1 MIKPASAGCDLRC
14 RYCFYWDEAAQ
25 RETAS
30 FGKMRPETL
39 RDCLENVRKSAQP
52 GDTVTLAF
60 QGGEPTLAGLD
71 FFRSVT
77 GLAGQWPKNIRL
89 QYTLQTNGLH
99 LDEEWCAFLKKHNF
113 LVGISYDLL
122 PEYHDAARVDIA
134 GKGTARRVEAAIANL
149 QKAGVSFNVLCTLT
163 NPVARHPRQVWKRL
177 AELGIE
183 YVQFTPCL
191 APLEGES
198 LYTLTPRRFAAF
210 YNGLF
215 PLWLADYRAGRYRSV
230 KLFDDVLNRLA
241 YGTSGTCG
249 MGGQCSPQ
257 IVVEADGSVY
267 PCDFYCLEAYTLGN
281 LRQSTLPELLGSE
294 KMAEF
299 LRRPTEMPGLCE
311 NCRWKAFCGGGCP
324 RMRREV
330 CCAPGE
336 GFCGYRNFLDTNADA
351 LLSLAAGARR

>member
-1 MIKPASAGCDLRC
+1 M
-14 RYCFYWDEAAQ
+14 
-25 RETAS
+25 
-30 FGKMRPETL
+30 
-39 RDCLENVRKSAQP
+39 
-52 GDTVTLAF
+52 
-60 QGGEPTLAGLD
+60 
-71 FFRSVT
+71 
-77 GLAGQWPKNIRL
+77 
-89 QYTLQTNGLH
+89 
-99 LDEEWCAFLKKHNF
+99 DEEWCAFLKKHNF

-134 GKGTARRVEAAIANL
+134 GKGTARRVETAIAHL

-163 NPVARHPRQVWKRL
+163 NPVARRPRQVWKRL

-191 APLEGES
+191 APLAGES

-257 IVVEADGSVY
+257 VVVEADGSVY

-281 LRQSTLPELLGSE
+281 LR
-294 KMAEF
+294 
-299 LRRPTEMPGLCE
+299 
-311 NCRWKAFCGGGCP
+311 
-324 RMRREV
+324 
-330 CCAPGE
+330 
-336 GFCGYRNFLDTNADA
+336 
-351 LLSLAAGARR
+351 

>member
-1 MIKPASAGCDLRC
+1 MKMSQFCVMMKPASAGCDLRC

-122 PEYHDAARVDIA
+122 PEYHDAARVDPA

-177 AELGIE
+177 AELSM
-183 YVQFTPCL
+183 T
-191 APLEGES
+191 A
-198 LYTLTPRRFAAF
+198 TA
-210 YNGLF
+210 
-215 PLWLADYRAGRYRSV
+215 
-230 KLFDDVLNRLA
+230 
-241 YGTSGTCG
+241 
-249 MGGQCSPQ
+249 
-257 IVVEADGSVY
+257 
-267 PCDFYCLEAYTLGN
+267 
-281 LRQSTLPELLGSE
+281 
-294 KMAEF
+294 
-299 LRRPTEMPGLCE
+299 
-311 NCRWKAFCGGGCP
+311 
-324 RMRREV
+324 
-330 CCAPGE
+330 
-336 GFCGYRNFLDTNADA
+336 
-351 LLSLAAGARR
+351 

>member
-1 MIKPASAGCDLRC
+1 MMKPASAGCDLRC

-39 RDCLENVRKSAQP
+39 RDCLGSVRKSAQP

-71 FFRSVT
+71 FFRTVIDLT
-77 GLAGQWPKNIRL
+77 GQWPKNIRL

-177 AELGIE
+177 AEVGIE
-183 YVQFTPCL
+183 
-191 APLEGES
+191 
-198 LYTLTPRRFAAF
+198 
-210 YNGLF
+210 
-215 PLWLADYRAGRYRSV
+215 
-230 KLFDDVLNRLA
+230 
-241 YGTSGTCG
+241 
-249 MGGQCSPQ
+249 
-257 IVVEADGSVY
+257 
-267 PCDFYCLEAYTLGN
+267 
-281 LRQSTLPELLGSE
+281 
-294 KMAEF
+294 
-299 LRRPTEMPGLCE
+299 
-311 NCRWKAFCGGGCP
+311 
-324 RMRREV
+324 
-330 CCAPGE
+330 
-336 GFCGYRNFLDTNADA
+336 
-351 LLSLAAGARR
+351 

>member
-1 MIKPASAGCDLRC
+1 MTQPESILR
-14 RYCFYWDEAAQ
+14 AKA
-25 RETAS
+25 
-30 FGKMRPETL
+30 RP
-39 RDCLENVRKSAQP
+39 
-52 GDTVTLAF
+52 
-60 QGGEPTLAGLD
+60 
-71 FFRSVT
+71 
-77 GLAGQWPKNIRL
+77 
-89 QYTLQTNGLH
+89 
-99 LDEEWCAFLKKHNF
+99 
-113 LVGISYDLL
+113 
-122 PEYHDAARVDIA
+122 ARVE
-134 GKGTARRVEAAIANL
+134 TAIANL

-267 PCDFYCLEAYTLGN
+267 PCDFYCLEAYAPGQLC
-281 LRQSTLPELLGSE
+281 QSTLRNCWAAKNDRFSSPSHGNARPVRKLPLESLLRRRMPPDAPGGLLRPGRGLLRLPELPGHQ
-294 KMAEF
+294 
-299 LRRPTEMPGLCE
+299 RRCPAVSGGQRPPG
-311 NCRWKAFCGGGCP
+311 K
-324 RMRREV
+324 
-330 CCAPGE
+330 
-336 GFCGYRNFLDTNADA
+336 
-351 LLSLAAGARR
+351 SS